1 MDLSQR
7 RSEGTRPW
15 LEYPAA
21 RLRRLLTDACAP
33 RPRHQRPPRHHAL
46 FTVSARGDVS
56 SYFNTQMVLDLN
68 EESGELIKSPSP
80 PPSHDG
86 SASGEGEGEGE
97 ASGDERPPSPPR
109 APSAPLPHPAHPH
122 HPAHAHHHAHALS
135 LPLHA
140 PQPPNVFGGSGAGSA
155 LAQLQHLLL
164 TQHGAH
170 SLLLHTQVQ
179 QAVAQ
184 AAAQQ
189 LQQLQARA
197 AAGAHAAHAHLADRT
212 LDLHEGRSPS
222 PRRTPPGAG
231 AFLTPMT
238 PGSGRA
244 RSPLHAHAHAHT
256 PLHAHA
262 HKPRALEPAADDT
275 ADLEELEHFAKT
287 FKQRR
292 IKLGFTQGDVGL
304 AMGKLY
310 GNDFSQTTISRFEA
324 LNLSFKNMCK
334 LKPLLQKWLEDADSS
349 LAGGGGGGAPGPGA
363 LAEAVGRRRKKRT
376 SIESGVRV
384 ALEKAF
390 LHNPK
395 PTSEEIAALADALAM
410 EKEVVRVW
418 FCNRRQKVKRTRHES
433 DVMAGVAPPLTNAAC
448 WGVQEKRINPP
459 PGEGAGPGALSLSL
473 PSALHAA
480 ALQPLALLARR
491 PAPGAAGD

>member
-1 MDLSQR
+1 
-7 RSEGTRPW
+7 
-15 LEYPAA
+15 
-21 RLRRLLTDACAP
+21 
-33 RPRHQRPPRHHAL
+33 
-46 FTVSARGDVS
+46 
-56 SYFNTQMVLDLN
+56 MVLSACVRAASRGYCSYQ
-68 EESGELIKSPSP
+68 ESGELIKSPSP

-109 APSAPLPHPAHPH
+109 APSAPLPHPSHPH
-122 HPAHAHHHAHALS
+122 HPAHAHHHAHALP

-197 AAGAHAAHAHLADRT
+197 AAGAHAAHAHLAPDRT
-212 LDLHEGRSPS
+212 IDLHGNTPDLLDQKHTEGRSPS

-418 FCNRRQKVKRTRHES
+418 FCNRRQK
-433 DVMAGVAPPLTNAAC
+433 
-448 WGVQEKRINPP
+448 EKRINPP
-459 PGEGAGPGALSLSL
+459 PGESAGPGALSLSL

>member
-1 MDLSQR
+1 M
-7 RSEGTRPW
+7 
-15 LEYPAA
+15 PALA
-21 RLRRLLTDACAP
+21 LRDQPLDCSMRLRDLPAWPPA
-33 RPRHQRPPRHHAL
+33 PPRARDH
-46 FTVSARGDVS
+46 VSARGDVS

-109 APSAPLPHPAHPH
+109 APSAPLPHPSHPH
-122 HPAHAHHHAHALS
+122 HPAHAHHHAHALP

-197 AAGAHAAHAHLADRT
+197 AAGAHAAHAHLAPDRT
-212 LDLHEGRSPS
+212 IDLHGNTPDLLDQKHTEGRSPS

-418 FCNRRQKVKRTRHES
+418 FCNRRQK
-433 DVMAGVAPPLTNAAC
+433 
-448 WGVQEKRINPP
+448 EKRINPP
-459 PGEGAGPGALSLSL
+459 PGESAGPGALSLSL

>member
-7 RSEGTRPW
+7 RREPTSWLVYPPSRIQKLLETSRSQISRPSVIT
-15 LEYPAA
+15 LSGRA
-21 RLRRLLTDACAP
+21 
-33 RPRHQRPPRHHAL
+33 
-46 FTVSARGDVS
+46 DVTS
-56 SYFNTQMVLDLN
+56 FFNTQMVFDLKGEFHRSSQN
-68 EESGELIKSPSP
+68 TEEESGELIKSPSP

-86 SASGEGEGEGE
+86 SASGEGEI
-97 ASGDERPPSPPR
+97 SGDERPPSPPR
-109 APSAPLPHPAHPH
+109 APSAPLPHPAHPA
-122 HPAHAHHHAHALS
+122 HPAH
-135 LPLHA
+135 PG
-140 PQPPNVFGGSGAGSA
+140 PPHSAASAAAAVLFPMMQSAAGAGGA

-197 AAGAHAAHAHLADRT
+197 SVVPQPT
-212 LDLHEGRSPS
+212 TEGRSPS

-231 AFLTPMT
+231 AFLTPHT

-244 RSPLHAHAHAHT
+244 RSPHTHT

-262 HKPRALEPAADDT
+262 HKPRALEPAVDDT

-349 LAGGGGGGAPGPGA
+349 LAGGGGVAGAGA
-363 LAEAVGRRRKKRT
+363 GLGAGLAEAVGRRRKKRT

-395 PTSEEIAALADALAM
+395 PTSEEIAALADSLCM

-418 FCNRRQKVKRTRHES
+418 FCNRRQK
-433 DVMAGVAPPLTNAAC
+433 
-448 WGVQEKRINPP
+448 EKRINPP
-459 PGEGAGPGALSLSL
+459 TGEGGAGLLPALAHAHSH
-473 PSALHAA
+473 ALHAHA
-480 ALQPLALLARR
+480 HAQAHAHAHAHALQPLALLGRAL
-491 PAPGAAGD
+491 PAPRD